1 MPNMTDSPAAHSE
14 EADRPEDHQGTVG
27 EGSVGTAKT
36 SVGKKLATMMAL
48 AVIVGSAVLCGIL
61 VVMQTNNAQQ
71 RQAASNLLTSRL
83 ISNEISGAVRW
94 GKTDL
99 IDAGVE
105 ANYAST
111 NGEMAGF
118 LTFDKDGNALTTF
131 ADETLQPILDTYA
144 EDIAANLGVEAA
156 MMLDA
161 DGYNIVVQ
169 PILSEKK
176 GEFIRVGTGAIFWS
190 TAGITSAIFDAMVA
204 SGIATLIVVILL
216 VALLVVL
223 LRKLLLAPLG
233 GVTDAM
239 GKLANNQ
246 LETEIPY
253 GERTDEIGAIADT
266 LRVFKENALEMLRL
280 ESERK
285 EIDKRT
291 EEEKR
296 AMFINLA
303 NNFEASVGNV
313 VNNVS
318 SAATELRASAENMS
332 SSADMTISQSNSV
345 TSVSERASENVQMM
359 AAAAEELSRSIE
371 AIGLQVSE
379 SSQIAADAVQESEEA
394 NRMIQGLVEASQ
406 KIGDV
411 VNLITD
417 IAEQTNLL
425 ALNATIEAA
434 RAGEAGKGFAVVASE
449 VKNLANQ
456 TAKATEEIGSQI
468 ADIRGATEN
477 SVRAIE
483 NTSKTIGRINEI
495 SVAIATS
502 VDEQK
507 QATVEIAQN
516 AERAASG
523 TDEVA
528 SSILKVSEAAGETG
542 EASVEIQ
549 NAAAELSQQSET
561 LSKEVDGFLA
571 KIRSE

>member
-1 MPNMTDSPAAHSE
+1 MA
-14 EADRPEDHQGTVG
+14 R
-27 EGSVGTAKT
+27 T

-61 VVMQTNNAQQ
+61 VVMQTNTARE
-71 RQAASNLLTSRL
+71 RQVDSNLLVSRL
-83 ISNEISGAVRW
+83 VANEISGAVRW

-99 IDAGVE
+99 IDQGVE
-105 ANYAST
+105 SNRIST
-111 NGEMAGF
+111 KGEMAGF
-118 LTFDKDGNALTTF
+118 LTFDKDGNPLTSF
-131 ADETLQPILDTYA
+131 ADEDLAPALETYDD
-144 EDIAANLGVEAA
+144 DIAANLAVEEAA
-156 MMLDA
+156 LLKG

-176 GEFIRVGTGAIFWS
+176 GEFIRVGTAAIFWS
-190 TAGITSAIFDAMVA
+190 TKGITSAIFDAMVA
-204 SGIATLIVVILL
+204 SAIATLIVVVLL
-216 VALLVVL
+216 VALLVFL
-223 LRKLLLAPLG
+223 LRRLLLAPLG
-233 GVTDAM
+233 GVTGAM
-239 GKLANNQ
+239 GRLANNE

-266 LRVFKENALEMLRL
+266 LRVFKENAQEMQRL

-332 SSADMTISQSNSV
+332 SSADMTISQSKSV
-345 TSVSERASENVQMM
+345 TDVSERASENVQMM

-379 SSQIAADAVQESEEA
+379 SSQIAAEAVSESEEA

-468 ADIRGATEN
+468 ADIRNATEN

-495 SVAIATS
+495 SVAISTS

-542 EASVEIQ
+542 EASIEIQ